1 MHFLSERANFTS
13 DQRSLISML
22 FIEHQYYVYLM
33 SNRSKTIARRVI
45 QHKLGVNEGFTK
57 KYKVDRLVLFRN
69 FSDIV
74 KAIARE
80 KQIKSWRREKKVALI
95 NSMNPAWQDLRK
107 ELMVST
113 LM

>member
-1 MHFLSERANFTS
+1 MGISNNVQRRSAEHWIGRAGSFT
-13 DQRSLISML
+13 
-22 FIEHQYYVYLM
+22 
-33 SNRSKTIARRVI
+33 T
-45 QHKLGVNEGFTK
+45 